1 MRWAGRRNLSS
12 SESWSKI
19 HRVSDLEPDRFA
31 PFCAGRRDM
40 GSHHGG
46 VEHLNE
52 MRRLGH
58 CRERIKEGLEC
69 PGSAESPEPFP
80 HTVPMPKLGR
90 KRTPSDVVN
99 QEIMQGFEKSPIIL
113 SVVASS

>member
-1 MRWAGRRNLSS
+1 
-12 SESWSKI
+12 
-19 HRVSDLEPDRFA
+19 
-31 PFCAGRRDM
+31 M

-46 VEHLNE
+46 VEHLNK

-69 PGSAESPEPFP
+69 PGSAQSPEPFP

-113 SVVASS
+113 SVVLVVSATPETLVTQSSSPVPP